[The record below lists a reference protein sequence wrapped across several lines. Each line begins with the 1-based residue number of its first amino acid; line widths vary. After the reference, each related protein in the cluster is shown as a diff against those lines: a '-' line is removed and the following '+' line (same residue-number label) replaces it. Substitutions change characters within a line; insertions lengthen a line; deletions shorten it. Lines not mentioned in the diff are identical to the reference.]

1 MNEPTQAEQ
10 YGHLVKRAGQA
21 AIIAASL
28 LIMVK
33 LIAWIMTGSSSILAA
48 LTDSLVDVCASIINL
63 FAIKVAIQPADKE
76 HRFGHGKAESLAG
89 LAQAAFISGSAVFLM
104 FNGISALINGN
115 TITASNV
122 GIGVML
128 FSVLITILLVLFQA
142 YVVKKTNSV
151 AIKADSLHYRTDI
164 VMNAAVLFAIMLA
177 GYGWGWADGAFAI
190 AISLYI
196 LHGAWEI
203 GKQSVD
209 ALMDKKL
216 PKEDE
221 DLVLKLA
228 YDIDGVHGVHGLRT
242 RSSGYVKFIQL
253 HLELDDDQT
262 LLAAHDK
269 ADELEFALLKAFPES
284 DILIHLDPISVVPEE
299 NRNNKINLETT

>member
-1 MNEPTQAEQ
+1 MNNSTQSEQ

-28 LIMVK
+28 LIVVK

-104 FNGISALINGN
+104 FNGLSALINGN
-115 TITASNV
+115 KINASNT
-122 GIGVML
+122 GIAVML
-128 FSVLITILLVLFQA
+128 FSVGVTVLLVLFQN

-177 GYGWGWADGAFAI
+177 DYGWSWADGTFAI
-190 AISLYI
+190 GISLYI

-203 GKQSVD
+203 GKHSVD
-209 ALMDKKL
+209 ALMDKQL

-221 DLVLKLA
+221 DLVLKIA
-228 YDIDGVHGVHGLRT
+228 SEIDGTHGIHGLRT

-253 HLELDDDQT
+253 HLELDDEQT
-262 LLAAHDK
+262 LLSAHDK
-269 ADELEFALLKAFPES
+269 SDELELALLKAFPEA
-284 DILIHLDPISVVPEE
+284 DILIHLDPISAVAEE
-299 NRNNKINLETT
+299 HRNNKINLETT